1 MDCRV
6 LFLPNQAQISVPTG
20 TLLLDAAKSAG
31 VYIDSPCGG
40 NGTCGKCIVL
50 LDQNGNV
57 TRMLACKTKVLQDCT
72 VTLPQAAQLNTL
84 RIGAERAVE
93 FAPCSDLAEL
103 VDGACFAAFDLGT
116 TSIVCYLLDG
126 TTGEQIASCGMQNP
140 QSAYGADVITRG
152 NYVLTSGEP
161 NTLRDSAIR
170 ALNLLIER
178 TTFSVGRSPD
188 QVTLVSIVGNTV
200 MHHILLGLP
209 LEQLVRAPYL
219 PFARERRVL
228 RAEELNLR
236 IHANAPVLVAPVIGG
251 FVGADTVA
259 CLTATAFDEMK
270 RPTLLLDI
278 GTNGE
283 LACTNGVRRVCC
295 STAAGPAFEGA
306 NISCGMRAESGA
318 VDHVWIEGDS
328 LAFSTIDG
336 IPARGICGSG
346 LIDLVAVLLR
356 LGTIDET
363 GRFSEESSL
372 SNHLYKEEN
381 GSYSFWIDRGENK
394 VSLSQKD
401 VRELQLGKAAIRAG
415 IETLLVTLSLQ
426 TDQVERVLLA
436 GAFGSHISSDA
447 LCDIGL
453 LPEAFRNRVTSIGN
467 AAGEGAKIYA
477 RNYSLFLQSEP
488 IARETEYIELMQ
500 SGMFTEHFVEAM
512 AFPEHLAQ
520 EVEHQE
526 ANFYLIDKDNVL

>member
-6 LFLPNQAQISVPTG
+6 LFLPDQIEISVPSG
-20 TLLLDAAKSAG
+20 TVLLSAAKTAG
-31 VYIDSPCGG
+31 VYIDAPCGG
-40 NGTCGKCIVL
+40 NGTCGKCSVL

-57 TRMLACKTKVLQDCT
+57 SRVLACKTPVLRDCT
-72 VTLPQAAQLNTL
+72 VTLPQTAQLDTL
-84 RIGAERAVE
+84 RNGAERSVE
-93 FAPCSDLAEL
+93 ISPYSLIDKQ

-116 TSIVCYLLDG
+116 TSIVCYLLDAV
-126 TTGEQIASCGMQNP
+126 TGEQIASSGIQNP

-161 NTLRDSAIR
+161 QALRDSAIF
-170 ALNLLIER
+170 ALNALIER
-178 TTFSVGRSPD
+178 TTRSAGRSPE

-209 LEQLVRAPYL
+209 LERLVRAPYL
-219 PFARERRVL
+219 PHARDHRML
-228 RAEELNLR
+228 RAEELNLH
-236 IHANAPVLVAPVIGG
+236 IHTDAPVLVAPVIGG

-259 CLTATAFDEMK
+259 CLTATAFDEIK

-283 LACTNGVRRVCC
+283 LACTNGIRRVCC

-318 VDHVWIEGDS
+318 IDHIWIEGES
-328 LAFSTIDG
+328 LAFSTING
-336 IPARGICGSG
+336 APARGICGSG

-356 LGTIDET
+356 QGTLDET
-363 GRFSEESSL
+363 GRFFEESSF
-372 SNHLYKEEN
+372 SDHLYQEEN
-381 GSYSFWIDRGENK
+381 GSFSFWIDREKNR

-415 IETLLVTLSLQ
+415 IETLLGTLSLR

-453 LPEAFRNRVTSIGN
+453 LPEAFRNRVESIGN
-467 AAGEGAKIYA
+467 AAGEGAKIYV
-477 RNYSLFLQSEP
+477 RNYSLFLQSEE

-500 SGMFTEHFVEAM
+500 SGTFTGHFVEAM
-512 AFPEHLAQ
+512 AFPEFAAQ
-520 EVEHQE
+520 
-526 ANFYLIDKDNVL
+526 NC